1 MGGNSV
7 SCLHCMYGHLLHLC
21 FVFDLFF
28 NRSVS
33 NHCSSNQSFFLFI
46 KQTFHNNYEGCGIKF
61 KTCVVFSC
69 LFTDHSL
76 HVRCSCSMYLPYVA
90 IYCPQRCLIPPP
102 QKKTL
107 TFFSHT
113 KNAAQT
119 FHVYCQQVVNFSYLY
134 CEWNGKQTL
143 SEQFQNPIKK
153 LLKQMPNWYPLTGV
167 DPGGSTRHLPLK
179 KEYDFLA

>member
-1 MGGNSV
+1 MV
-7 SCLHCMYGHLLHLC
+7 IYYI
-21 FVFDLFF
+21 FVLFLIYF
-28 NRSVS
+28 SIEVLATTVVLIKV
-33 NHCSSNQSFFLFI
+33 FFLFI

-90 IYCPQRCLIPPP
+90 IYCPQRCLIPP
-102 QKKTL
+102 KKNPD
-107 TFFSHT
+107 FFFHT

-134 CEWNGKQTL
+134 CE
-143 SEQFQNPIKK
+143 
-153 LLKQMPNWYPLTGV
+153 
-167 DPGGSTRHLPLK
+167 
-179 KEYDFLA
+179 

>member
-102 QKKTL
+102 LQKKTL
-107 TFFSHT
+107 TFFSTQKMQLKHFMCIVSRLLISVT
-113 KNAAQT
+113 CITNEMENKHCQNSSKILSKN
-119 FHVYCQQVVNFSYLY
+119 C
-134 CEWNGKQTL
+134 
-143 SEQFQNPIKK
+143 
-153 LLKQMPNWYPLTGV
+153 
-167 DPGGSTRHLPLK
+167 
-179 KEYDFLA
+179 